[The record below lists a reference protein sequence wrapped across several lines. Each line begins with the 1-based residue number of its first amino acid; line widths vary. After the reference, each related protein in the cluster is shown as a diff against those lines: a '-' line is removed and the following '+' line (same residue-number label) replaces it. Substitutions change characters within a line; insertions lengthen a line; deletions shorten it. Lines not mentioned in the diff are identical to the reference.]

1 VALVEPWGGFGGAL
15 VEPWWSLGVALVKPW
30 GSLGV
35 ALECLCGA
43 YQQALGWPWVALC
56 SPLSDFSFCPTVALD
71 GLARLR
77 DIGCWMFDVGC
88 SMSSGFSFQLSA
100 FQLLPNRMPSA
111 VSSDESLQDN
121 AGLVSRG
128 GQDLPGADSR
138 APRGRTHRRAASACR
153 FSERLTEAI
162 LCFAVVFSPWVFA
175 TTQELRRQR
184 GIGGLHA
191 LPRCS
196 DFVGGRHVT
205 GYRRVRGRIICAWA
219 GGRSPPYVPVSA
231 TPATVTPGGSGEVP
245 RGGHNCAAP

>member
-1 VALVEPWGGFGGAL
+1 MALV
-15 VEPWWSLGVALVKPW
+15 SH
-30 GSLGV
+30 
-35 ALECLCGA
+35 
-43 YQQALGWPWVALC
+43 WVALRN
-56 SPLSDFSFCPTVALD
+56 PL
-71 GLARLR
+71 
-77 DIGCWMFDVGC
+77 
-88 SMSSGFSFQLSA
+88 SGFSFQLSA
-100 FQLLPNRMPSA
+100 FQLLPNCGFGWLHARTTSVRNSLRTNGEPIRMPPA
-111 VSSDESLQDN
+111 MSSDESLQDN

-245 RGGHNCAAP
+245 RGGRNCAAP